1 MSVCATK
8 MKKAIV
14 LADSQGKYFHQYL
27 EENGVLTLFNSGDRI
42 KDLHKHLDI
51 LPSFRIVV
59 IQIGSND
66 IPRDNAAEILRNKQI
81 LYQHI
86 CSLNPEIQV
95 CVV

>member
-1 MSVCATK
+1 

-14 LADSQGKYFHQYL
+14 RADNQGKYFHQYL
-27 EENGVLTLFNSGDRI
+27 EEN
-42 KDLHKHLDI
+42 LDI
-51 LPSFRIVV
+51 LPSFWIVV

-66 IPRDNAAEILRNKQI
+66 IPRDNAAEILRNIQI

-86 CSLNPEIQV
+86 SSLNPEIQV